1 MRLIKNRILKTILCL
16 LIYFISG
23 SIYAQINVSEKN
35 KSIREIIYTIEKVS
49 DYNFFFNNDMSG
61 LDKKTTIH
69 LSGSSIE
76 DVLKNL
82 LKDTDIA
89 YAIKEDNQV
98 VLTNLNISENN
109 DPKNSQQTP
118 GRHIKGTV
126 VDAQGEP
133 VIGANVIEK
142 GTTNGVITDV
152 DGNFSVQVAEN
163 AVLQISYIGYNQQ
176 EIPVRNQN
184 YITITLLEDLQA
196 LDEVIV
202 VGYGTQKKVNLT
214 GAVSSINNKALT
226 VAPVANTTNA
236 LAGRLP
242 GLTVIQ
248 NSGQPG
254 SDEASLN
261 IRGFNNLQTKR
272 NGQSYNDGPLIIV
285 DGIEAPFRTID
296 PNMIESITILKD
308 GSASIYGSRAG
319 NGVILVTTKRGIQ
332 QKPTFTFNSNLTL
345 QGVTS
350 MPRPTSAGQY
360 AELEREKWIQS
371 GRPVEQAPFTEE
383 QVRKYYD
390 GTDPQYPN
398 TDWYDELVRDWAPQ
412 QQYNL
417 SVRGGS
423 EAVKY
428 YGFIGYM
435 NQQSMWKKNG
445 GNYNQYNLQS
455 NIDAT
460 ISKNLSFQLD
470 LAAIINDRKFPARGQ
485 GAGGDNVWQDFWNTL
500 PIYPATLPDPTKI
513 SYADGGGTGGAHVTS
528 NYNLMGYNKWDNQ
541 NFKGTGTINY
551 KIPGVPGLTAKLLVN
566 AIVNYKKET
575 TFNKPVKYYRYDIA
589 SDTYTLAGALGNTAQ
604 LSVRDDRNSSI
615 TTQASLN
622 YDKTFLDVHHLT
634 VLALFEGI
642 DYKGNWIS
650 ASRDNFLSPAVE
662 QMYAG
667 DNSTAK
673 NDGTASEMGRMS
685 YVGRVNYSYRDKYM
699 LEATLR
705 ADASAKFS
713 PNKRWGYF
721 PSVSAAWR
729 ISEENFMKNV
739 NYLDNLKWRVSYG
752 ESGNDN
758 VVNFQYLSGFK
769 LQSFAGYLIGDNSM
783 KAITPSV
790 MPNQNLSWE
799 EIKIIGTGID
809 FSFLNRKIYGEAD
822 VFYRKRTGIPDT
834 KIATL
839 PSTFGASLPE
849 ENINSM
855 DNRGFELMIG
865 TQFDVSDFMF
875 DISGNLAWSRDKW
888 IHYEEPEYTDPDDI
902 RINKKSGKWADR
914 LFGYK
919 SDKLFGNQAEID
931 ALNFMQDNNNNT
943 TLRPGDVRYINTNG
957 DDRLDWRDKVELGSK
972 FPHWTMG
979 FNINVMYKDFDLSAL
994 FQGAFAYYTDVWLLK
1009 SNRVYSEE
1017 VYDLRWTE
1025 EKNNTDALVPR
1036 MGGSGLNGENSDY
1049 RYKKAGYLRLKNAS
1063 LGYNIP
1069 KDILNKI
1076 SIQQARIS
1084 ISGTN
1089 LLTFDRLKKY
1099 SLDPEAPFGNAGYY
1113 YPQQR
1118 TLSFGLNVSF

>member
-1 MRLIKNRILKTILCL
+1 MRLIKNRILKAILCL
-16 LIYFISG
+16 FICF
-23 SIYAQINVSEKN
+23 ICENICAQINISEKN

-49 DYNFFFNNDMSG
+49 DYNFFFNNAIPG
-61 LDKKTTIH
+61 LDKKTSIH

-76 DVLKNL
+76 EVLNIL
-82 LKDTDIA
+82 LKDTDIT
-89 YAIKEDNQV
+89 YTVKEDNQV
-98 VLTNLNISENN
+98 VLTNLNILESK
-109 DPKNSQQTP
+109 DTKASQQTP
-118 GRHIKGTV
+118 VRPIKGTV
-126 VDAQGEP
+126 IDVQGEP

-152 DGNFSVQVAEN
+152 DGHFSVQVTEN

-196 LDEVIV
+196 LDEVVV

-296 PNMIESITILKD
+296 PNMIESVTILKD

-350 MPRPTSAGQY
+350 MPRPTNAGQY

-383 QVRKYYD
+383 QVQKYYD

-528 NYNLMGYNKWDNQ
+528 NYNLMGYNK
-541 NFKGTGTINY
+541 
-551 KIPGVPGLTAKLLVN
+551 
-566 AIVNYKKET
+566 
-575 TFNKPVKYYRYDIA
+575 
-589 SDTYTLAGALGNTAQ
+589 
-604 LSVRDDRNSSI
+604 
-615 TTQASLN
+615 
-622 YDKTFLDVHHLT
+622 
-634 VLALFEGI
+634 
-642 DYKGNWIS
+642 
-650 ASRDNFLSPAVE
+650 
-662 QMYAG
+662 
-667 DNSTAK
+667 
-673 NDGTASEMGRMS
+673 
-685 YVGRVNYSYRDKYM
+685 
-699 LEATLR
+699 
-705 ADASAKFS
+705 
-713 PNKRWGYF
+713 
-721 PSVSAAWR
+721 
-729 ISEENFMKNV
+729 
-739 NYLDNLKWRVSYG
+739 
-752 ESGNDN
+752 
-758 VVNFQYLSGFK
+758 
-769 LQSFAGYLIGDNSM
+769 
-783 KAITPSV
+783 
-790 MPNQNLSWE
+790 
-799 EIKIIGTGID
+799 
-809 FSFLNRKIYGEAD
+809 
-822 VFYRKRTGIPDT
+822 
-834 KIATL
+834 
-839 PSTFGASLPE
+839 
-849 ENINSM
+849 
-855 DNRGFELMIG
+855 
-865 TQFDVSDFMF
+865 
-875 DISGNLAWSRDKW
+875 
-888 IHYEEPEYTDPDDI
+888 
-902 RINKKSGKWADR
+902 
-914 LFGYK
+914 
-919 SDKLFGNQAEID
+919 
-931 ALNFMQDNNNNT
+931 
-943 TLRPGDVRYINTNG
+943 
-957 DDRLDWRDKVELGSK
+957 
-972 FPHWTMG
+972 
-979 FNINVMYKDFDLSAL
+979 
-994 FQGAFAYYTDVWLLK
+994 
-1009 SNRVYSEE
+1009 
-1017 VYDLRWTE
+1017 
-1025 EKNNTDALVPR
+1025 
-1036 MGGSGLNGENSDY
+1036 
-1049 RYKKAGYLRLKNAS
+1049 
-1063 LGYNIP
+1063 
-1069 KDILNKI
+1069 
-1076 SIQQARIS
+1076 
-1084 ISGTN
+1084 
-1089 LLTFDRLKKY
+1089 
-1099 SLDPEAPFGNAGYY
+1099 
-1113 YPQQR
+1113 
-1118 TLSFGLNVSF
+1118 